1 MGSSHGELQTAARV
15 ADALVYVVGLAGVLA
30 GALLFR
36 QGDLPFAIIAW
47 VLTFV
52 AGTALRLAAWMARGV
67 ARLLER
73 TERMEDDLARLAAR
87 PAERT
92 GSDWH

>member
-1 MGSSHGELQTAARV
+1 MGSSHAELQTAARV

-36 QGDLPFAIIAW
+36 ADELAFAVIAW

-52 AGTALRLAAWMARGV
+52 AGTALRLAAWVARGV

-73 TERMEDDLARLAAR
+73 TERMEDDLARLAAAR
-87 PAERT
+87 AASPDR
-92 GSDWH
+92 GWG